1 MKITKPSMF
10 LLITALCI
18 IIIASTYSQDW
29 PQWRGINRDGKVM
42 GFNAPQKWPEK
53 FTQKWKLT
61 VGMGDATPALV
72 NNKLYVFTRQGENE
86 ITMCLNADDGKEIW
100 RDKYSAQPVT
110 GAASQHPGPRS
121 SPTVA
126 NGKVITLGV
135 SNILSCLDAETGKVA
150 WRNSEYAGQVPLYFA
165 AMSPI
170 VIDGLVIAHLGGEEE
185 GAIIAFDLNNGNQKW
200 KWTGDGP
207 AYASPVLM
215 NVENT
220 KMIIEQTKSD
230 IVSIAT
236 ADGTLLWEIPSPA
249 ERRFYNSATPI
260 VNGQTVIY
268 TGQGQGTKAFKI
280 QKEGNNFSAVEL
292 WINEELGTAYN
303 TPVLKDGWLFGLSDR
318 GKLYCMNASTGKTA
332 WIDDTNY
339 KNFGA
344 ILDAG
349 SVMLALPSNSELIA
363 YKPDEKKYTE
373 LAHIKVAD
381 TPTYAHPVIAG
392 KRIYVKDQETLAQLL
407 IE

>member
-1 MKITKPSMF
+1 MF

-280 QKEGNNFSAVEL
+280 QKEGNNFRAVEL

>member
-280 QKEGNNFSAVEL
+280 QKEGNNFRAVEL